1 MDLSKNNIRMNKIVK
16 SEVANFYVNHE
27 DRITEADNP
36 INNVVAWKDFVTLD
50 NVSVRN
56 GQVVINGTVS
66 YEMLYYSD
74 GSDMICG
81 IENEIPFEENVKIN
95 GIDDNC
101 NAQVKLVVISSSVK
115 TVDEENYIYK
125 TTIMAYITIEQLEDM
140 EVVCG
145 ANKNNMMT
153 RYAEIEG
160 LSIIA
165 DKNDTFRIN
174 ERISVPTGKPDI
186 GKIVWKDIRIK
197 NITTKMMDGVIH
209 IGGELKVFIVYAPQ
223 DDMMPGQWIDTTLN
237 FGGTVE
243 TTEAR
248 EDLVSYVNTEL
259 HNVSADVEMNQDN
272 ETRDIFINALLKL
285 NIKIY
290 EETRVDVLE
299 DVYAPDVNLIPVT
312 EEKKY
317 ERLLVKNESRTK
329 NTIKLDIDES
339 KGHIL
344 QICSSGADVK
354 VEKIFISDNGLK
366 AVGKIRA
373 YVIYVSS
380 DDTRPI
386 CHKWQE
392 AEFEHRIDAE
402 GISPE
407 DKYYINWRVEQV
419 NANMI
424 STQEVEI
431 KAVIALETLVFKEE
445 KKTFICDIKEEPI
458 DMEKV
463 NAAPVLKGYIVKPG
477 DTLWKLAK
485 ENYTTIEKIME
496 INELTSEH
504 IKKGDRLILIKSCQ

>member
-186 GKIVWKDIRIK
+186 GKIV
-197 NITTKMMDGVIH
+197 
-209 IGGELKVFIVYAPQ
+209 
-223 DDMMPGQWIDTTLN
+223 
-237 FGGTVE
+237 
-243 TTEAR
+243 
-248 EDLVSYVNTEL
+248 
-259 HNVSADVEMNQDN
+259 
-272 ETRDIFINALLKL
+272 
-285 NIKIY
+285 
-290 EETRVDVLE
+290 
-299 DVYAPDVNLIPVT
+299 
-312 EEKKY
+312 
-317 ERLLVKNESRTK
+317 
-329 NTIKLDIDES
+329 
-339 KGHIL
+339 
-344 QICSSGADVK
+344 
-354 VEKIFISDNGLK
+354 
-366 AVGKIRA
+366 
-373 YVIYVSS
+373 
-380 DDTRPI
+380 
-386 CHKWQE
+386 
-392 AEFEHRIDAE
+392 
-402 GISPE
+402 
-407 DKYYINWRVEQV
+407 
-419 NANMI
+419 
-424 STQEVEI
+424 
-431 KAVIALETLVFKEE
+431 
-445 KKTFICDIKEEPI
+445 
-458 DMEKV
+458 
-463 NAAPVLKGYIVKPG
+463 
-477 DTLWKLAK
+477 
-485 ENYTTIEKIME
+485 
-496 INELTSEH
+496 
-504 IKKGDRLILIKSCQ
+504 